1 MLSIYSDSIEGQ
13 LYSKAFHMNKIYIY
27 ICVCVCD
34 SWGGRSVLGK
44 TVPEVLDNDQG
55 IQTNL
60 GWWITFLFFILIFL
74 DKKKQNKTKKNTLKK
89 TKHLYLLQNSNFS
102 KPVAL
107 PLSNISFAFTL
118 ARCLVAHRSIRPTNI
133 TITFYPQT
141 NK

>member
-13 LYSKAFHMNKIYIY
+13 LYSKAFHMNKKYIYIY
-27 ICVCVCD
+27 VCVCD

-44 TVPEVLDNDQG
+44 TVPEVLNNDQG

-74 DKKKQNKTKKNTLKK
+74 DKKKQNKTKQKQKK

-107 PLSNISFAFTL
+107 PLSHISFAFTL
-118 ARCLVAHRSIRPTNI
+118 ARRLVAHRSIRSTNI